1 MMLDNIFQ
9 YMTLN
14 ETIELMQSMAIKM
27 PRSQDKKYN
36 IGLYIE
42 TKQYKMYRDQY
53 NVDLAEKLHQNLQWY
68 DLETVEKSTGTIPVI
83 IESFEREALEKYQTL
98 SDLPRI
104 YLMFDK
110 MMEDESLTDVAKFA
124 HGIGPSVDGIFKND
138 FLAVAKSNEL
148 QVHPYVVRD
157 ETLEYTQNPID
168 ENVLYYTSGV
178 DGIFTEHPHLTKAA
192 FLDYNKTVDE
202 PKKEFTQ

>member
-53 NVDLAEKLHQNLQWY
+53 KVDLAEKLHQNL
-68 DLETVEKSTGTIPVI
+68 
-83 IESFEREALEKYQTL
+83 
-98 SDLPRI
+98 
-104 YLMFDK
+104 
-110 MMEDESLTDVAKFA
+110 
-124 HGIGPSVDGIFKND
+124 
-138 FLAVAKSNEL
+138 
-148 QVHPYVVRD
+148 
-157 ETLEYTQNPID
+157 
-168 ENVLYYTSGV
+168 
-178 DGIFTEHPHLTKAA
+178 
-192 FLDYNKTVDE
+192 
-202 PKKEFTQ
+202 